1 MAGNYVCAKLDP
13 ENKRIIINVVDADGD
28 RVTGTAQITCDLT
41 LLTGSSVDMQP
52 REIVYQNAAC
62 EWKKR
67 WVLCTD
73 EEDAVEP

>member
-13 ENKRIIINVVDADGD
+13 ENKRIIVNVVDIDGV
-28 RVTGTAQITCDLT
+28 RVSGTGQITLDLT
-41 LLTGSSVDMQP
+41 LLTGTSIDMQP
-52 REIVYQNAAC
+52 REIVYQDAAC
-62 EWKKR
+62 AWKKR